1 MSENDIR
8 RIRFDDDL
16 ERYQGF
22 FDHQWVKDFEK
33 IIRGSKLDGMVFD
46 LSLEWK
52 AISCVRRWPWLMIH
66 GIKDSIEGAL
76 NAQPLPKVHMNL
88 QDIWSQYQQEHEF
101 NMALWMSEISAYCA
115 VYFAYEVFLINSVK
129 AATGLKSLRTQQLPD
144 EIKKLLGSSICTQCW
159 KDEPIELARLIRHAV
174 AHNGRK
180 LTQDLTKYKHK
191 LVLEGNEIVIMARDT
206 TDLYNLLKQRVLSFA
221 NEAVKYPSFTCPRR

>member
-1 MSENDIR
+1 MNTADIR
-8 RIRFDDDL
+8 RIRFDDNL

-22 FDHQWVKDFEK
+22 FDHKWAKDFYG
-33 IIRGSKLDGMVFD
+33 IIHGSKLDGMVFD

-76 NAQPLPKVHMNL
+76 NAQSLVKVQMNL
-88 QDIWSQYQQEHEF
+88 QKIWLEYQQVDEF
-101 NMALWMSEISAYCA
+101 KMALWMSEISAYCA

-129 AATGLKSLRTQQLPD
+129 AATSLPSLRTKQLPD
-144 EIKKLLGSSICTQCW
+144 EIEKLLGSSVSALCW

-180 LTQDLTKYKHK
+180 LTQNLTKYKHK
-191 LVLEGNEIVIMARDT
+191 LFLEGNEIVIMARDT
-206 TDLYNLLKQRVLSFA
+206 TDLYNLLKERVLSFVS
-221 NEAVKYPSFTCPRR
+221 EAVKHPSFTRTTS